1 MSSTLAF
8 KKTYN
13 SMPKVTSFTPGR
25 VNLIGE
31 HIDYNGGMVL
41 PVALEKGI
49 FISLTPRSD
58 NSIRI
63 FSDQFDEVIELNIN
77 NIATSKWSDY
87 ALGGIVYA
95 NKAGFLNGG
104 ADIAITSTLP
114 IGAGLSSSAALI
126 VGILKLTASLSKKTV
141 DNISI
146 AILAKRVENE
156 FIGMPCGIMDQMAIS
171 CTNPGKAIA
180 LDTKNLSF
188 EVISLPKSYHI
199 AIIHSGEYRLNTD
212 GNYKKRKEECDI
224 IKEIIGHNDICN
236 MSDNEFILLK
246 STSTDLYQRALH
258 CVSEH
263 QRALKAIKAI
273 KDDNIPKLGLLMTE
287 SHASMRDDFK
297 VSLTNIDNLV
307 NDAIHLGA
315 VGARLTGG
323 GFGGCIVAC
332 VLKKNLKTWRQKL
345 LSLHPKAFSVI

>member
-1 MSSTLAF
+1 MSSNLAF

-13 SMPKVTSFTPGR
+13 SMPEVTSFTPGR

-41 PVALEKGI
+41 PAALEKGI
-49 FISLTPRSD
+49 FISLTPRND
-58 NSIRI
+58 NNIRI
-63 FSDQFDEVIELNIN
+63 YSDQFDEIIELNIN
-77 NIATSKWSDY
+77 NTATSKWSDY
-87 ALGGIVYA
+87 ALGSIVYA
-95 NKAGFLNGG
+95 NKVGFLNGG
-104 ADIAITSTLP
+104 ADIAITTTLP
-114 IGAGLSSSAALI
+114 LGAGLSSSSALI
-126 VGILKLTASLSKKTV
+126 VGILKLTASLSKKTF

-171 CTNPGKAIA
+171 CTDPGKAIA

-188 EVISLPKSYHI
+188 EVISLPKYHHM

-212 GNYKKRKEECDI
+212 GNFKKRKEECDI
-224 IKEIIGHNDICN
+224 IKEIIGHNDICS

-246 STSTDLYQRALH
+246 NISTDLNQRARH

-263 QRALKAIKAI
+263 QRTLRAIKAI
-273 KDDNIPKLGLLMTE
+273 KEGNIPKFGLLMTE
-287 SHASMRDDFK
+287 SHNSMRDDFK
-297 VSLTNIDNLV
+297 MSLPSIDNLV

-332 VLKKNLKTWRQKL
+332 ILEENLEAWRQKL
-345 LSLHPKAFSVI
+345 LSLHPKAFNVI